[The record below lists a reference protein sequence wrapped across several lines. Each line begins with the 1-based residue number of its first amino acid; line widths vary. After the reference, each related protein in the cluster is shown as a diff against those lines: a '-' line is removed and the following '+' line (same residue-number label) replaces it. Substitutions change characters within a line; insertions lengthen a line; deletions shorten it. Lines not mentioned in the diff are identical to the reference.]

1 MNAVCA
7 NIIMFCVR
15 YSPYL
20 LYNENDVCTNL
31 VRNTFDVRIED
42 EADFYIPVFEG
53 YQTHNGAFGRSVTFP
68 NGQVLDEIFDR
79 KAQTPLTEK

>member
-1 MNAVCA
+1 
-7 NIIMFCVR
+7 MFCVR

-42 EADFYIPVFEG
+42 EANFYIPVFEG
-53 YQTHNGAFGRSVTFP
+53 YETYKGTYCRPVTFP
-68 NGQVLDEIFDR
+68 NGQVLEEIFDK
-79 KAQTPLTEK
+79 KAQLPLTEK